1 MDNNNNNPTPQA
13 SFATTEF
20 DQGTATLI
28 RNAEIGN
35 VASARRNN
43 EAGAIDAISQAVE
56 SAAQTFCG
64 VASVPKSVQTECV
77 VLTFRLYGY
86 MAIGEIRNA
95 FALSASKAISADLTA
110 WGGMFPVKIFGDVMA
125 AYSAYRGHVKKQ
137 MERQELPS
145 QADEYVPM
153 PFRAGAM
160 DKINAEIEQSFA
172 DLAKGAMSL
181 QEMEM
186 SLRGPAL
193 MLSQANG
200 IEIGDEGRMIV
211 RKYFQFAGLMK
222 KAMPHLWM
230 RVWKS
235 GKFSAPD
242 DEQARLIEL
251 SKVFTAQELERER
264 VNSQITDP
272 AESRR
277 IGSILSDGNGEIFTQ
292 KARAMY
298 RKVALIYHLN
308 KSKHNG

>member
-1 MDNNNNNPTPQA
+1 MDNNNNPTPQA

-35 VASARRNN
+35 MASARRND
-43 EAGAIDAISQAVE
+43 EARAIEAISQAVE
-56 SAAQTFCG
+56 AAAQTFCG
-64 VASVPKSVQTECV
+64 VVSVPKVIQTECV
-77 VLTFRLYGY
+77 VLALRTYSH
-86 MAIGEIRNA
+86 MALGEIRNA

-110 WGGMFPVKIFGDVMA
+110 WGGIFPVKIFGDVMA

-160 DKINAEIEQSFA
+160 DKINAEMEQALS

-181 QEMEM
+181 EEMEM
-186 SLRGPAL
+186 SLRAPVL

-200 IEIGDEGRMIV
+200 IEIGDEGRIIV
-211 RKYFQFAGLMK
+211 GKYFQFAALLK

-235 GKFSAPD
+235 GKFSCSD
-242 DEQARLIEL
+242 DEQARLVEL
-251 SKVFTAQELERER
+251 AKTLTAQELERER
-264 VNSQITDP
+264 VNAQITDP

-277 IGSILSDGNGEIFTQ
+277 ITSILSDSNGDQFKQ

-298 RKVALIYHLN
+298 RKVALIFHLH
-308 KSKHNG
+308 KTTQHG